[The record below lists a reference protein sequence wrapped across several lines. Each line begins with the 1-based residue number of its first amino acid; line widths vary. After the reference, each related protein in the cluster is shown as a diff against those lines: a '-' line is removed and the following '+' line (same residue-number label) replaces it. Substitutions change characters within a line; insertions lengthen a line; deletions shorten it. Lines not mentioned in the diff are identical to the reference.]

1 MRDVG
6 GAAAARTRWGWS
18 VAAVCAPAA
27 WAISALAG
35 ARADAAPER
44 PPNVMVI
51 LADDMGFS
59 DAGCYGGEIET
70 PNLDRLAA
78 GGLRFS
84 QHYSTARCWP
94 SRATILTGY
103 YAQQIR
109 RDGMPGIRRGNR
121 PGWAPLLPA
130 YLKGRGYRSYHS
142 GKWHIDGAPTAG
154 GFDRSW
160 GRHKGGCDWDRFF
173 SSAPWKE
180 GRFSAPVKKGEQYYS
195 TVAIADHAIACLK
208 LHEEERAD
216 EPFFQYVAFYSPHFP
231 LHAMQKDIDR
241 FRDSYREGWDAVRAR
256 RLERM
261 KGMGIVNCAL
271 SDRQPGIWPSW
282 NLKPAQ
288 LEKVYGKGEAGRAV
302 AWDELTEE
310 QKKFQ
315 ATKMAI
321 HAAMVYRMDAEIGR
335 IIDQLKAMGQYENTL
350 IMFAADNGASA
361 EHLNRGDK
369 HHRDAPLGS
378 AKSYVCLGPGWST
391 AANTPFRLHKHWNHE
406 GGILSPFIVHWPDG
420 IAARGELRHDPSH
433 FIDIVPTVLEV
444 AGVGWPDTWKGAP
457 RPPTPGLSLVPAFAK
472 DGAVKHE
479 SLWWCHQGNRAVRM
493 GDWKLVA
500 HSASRKWEL
509 YDLARDRS
517 EMKNLVKER
526 PEVVKRLDAEWNRTA
541 DHFRKWLGQG
551 GKGAKGRRR

>member
-1 MRDVG
+1 
-6 GAAAARTRWGWS
+6 
-18 VAAVCAPAA
+18 
-27 WAISALAG
+27 
-35 ARADAAPER
+35 
-44 PPNVMVI
+44 
-51 LADDMGFS
+51 S
-59 DAGCYGGEIET
+59 DAGCYGGEIDT

-109 RDGMPGIRRGNR
+109 RDGMPGIRKGNR

-130 YLKGRGYRSYHS
+130 YLKRRAYRSYHS

-173 SSAPWKE
+173 SSTPWKE
-180 GRFSAPVKKGEQYYS
+180 GRFSAPVKKGEHYYS

-208 LHEEERAD
+208 LHKEERAD
-216 EPFFQYVAFYSPHFP
+216 APFLQYVAFYSPHFP

-241 FRDSYREGWDAVRAR
+241 YRDSYREGWDVIRAR

-261 KGMGIVNCAL
+261 KKMGIVNCAL
-271 SDRQPGIWPSW
+271 SDRHPEIRPSW
-282 NLKPAQ
+282 NLKPSQ

-335 IIDQLKAMGQYENTL
+335 IIDQLKAMGEYENTL

-361 EHLNRGDK
+361 EQLNRGDK
-369 HHRDAPLGS
+369 HHKGVPLGS

-406 GGILSPFIVHWPDG
+406 GGISSPFIAHWPDG
-420 IAARGELRHDPSH
+420 IAARGEVRHDPSH

-444 AGVGWPDTWKGAP
+444 AGVEWPDTWKDVP
-457 RPPTPGLSLVPAFAK
+457 RPPTPGLSLVPAFAQ

-479 SLWWCHQGNRAVRM
+479 SLWWCHAGNRAIRM

-509 YDLARDRS
+509 YDLARDRE